1 MNDWRHDGDRHKF
14 RQRMETDRNYVIF
27 LNLQRGDI
35 YYYIKTVQSIDKWNN
50 ISKSC
55 MYVNV

>member
-1 MNDWRHDGDRHKF
+1 MNDWRHGGDRHKF

-35 YYYIKTVQSIDKWNN
+35 YYYIKTVQLLINGTILAN
-50 ISKSC
+50 RVC
-55 MYVNV
+55 M